1 MPAAVPLVGA
11 AFSISSGVAAAG
23 GLSAI
28 AAGGLSALTLTSG
41 LMIAGGAMTAIG
53 TLTGNKKLA
62 TIGSVLG
69 LAGGIGSAL
78 GKGAETA
85 AADVAGS
92 AAAEAG
98 ASTTANVGGE
108 IAQGAVADTA
118 TSVAES
124 ATKTASAAGDALRGG
139 GLIETAAQGPL
150 DALGQEAAG
159 AAFAQPVA
167 PAAEALT
174 GTPMAAPG
182 APAPAVVAPSEA
194 VRNYGTPLT
203 ENRGFSPNIAAA
215 PDTGVGWWDK
225 MKDFG
230 KDFAKFTKEN
240 PTLTQ
245 VGGGLIYGV
254 AQGIGNENAVKKQAA
269 ERKKYDEWV
278 SQRYSDSVRNLT
290 IGAVGGRKPV
300 PSGGIIGGA
309 RG

>member
-1 MPAAVPLVGA
+1 MPAAIPLVGA

-85 AADVAGS
+85 AADVAAS
-92 AAAEAG
+92 AAGEAG

-118 TSVAES
+118 TGVAES
-124 ATKTASAAGDALRGG
+124 ASKTASATGEALRGG
-139 GLIETAAQGPL
+139 GLIESATQGPL
-150 DALGQEAAG
+150 DALGQEAA
-159 AAFAQPVA
+159 AASFAPPAA

-194 VRNYGTPLT
+194 ARNYGTYAT
-203 ENRGFSPNIAAA
+203 ESRNFVPNMAGG
-215 PDTGVGWWDK
+215 PDTGTGWWDK

-230 KDFAKFTKEN
+230 KDFTKFTKEN

-254 AQGIGNENAVKKQAA
+254 AQGIGQDNAVKKQAA